1 MSIQSFFP
9 FESIRPKQAKVLE
22 EIDQALKSRY
32 KFIFLEAPTGFGKSA
47 VAVTLARFLGS
58 SHICTSTK
66 DLQTQYNRD
75 FPYLSEVKG
84 RNNFPC
90 IIKEDMGISENCEYG
105 PCLKDDNFD
114 CIYKTRMS
122 DYDVKAEGT
131 IYENI
136 EINKYA
142 LKKYHD
148 KAKEHSQ
155 LIRIEWKP
163 CLYYHQKWVSIK
175 SSHTIYNYK
184 YFLSDLFYSSGVNK
198 RKLLILDEAHT
209 LESELS
215 SFKNIIFSKESLA
228 RFFPRIKFPD
238 NKQTDIET
246 WIAFCTTLRDQFSR
260 YIERAA
266 NILGDGGSSGSRLV
280 SSNSGGSNSYG
291 GKSINNNSK
300 SSRYG
305 SNNLK
310 EQEEEEGDIYVS
322 EKNLID
328 ALNYEKTLTSFLE
341 DLKLH
346 KDNWLVTN
354 ITRNEIDNT
363 ISRIKLEPLVVSNY
377 FEDIFD
383 KGETSLLMSATIL
396 SKENLCK
403 AVGLK
408 DDDVKFIRVESS
420 DFPIRN
426 RPIYLMNVAWLNAKT
441 MNEALPNIVKVLDNL
456 LTVHKND
463 KGIIHTTSY
472 SQVQFIKNNLSKGNL
487 SRLIETNPKFDRS
500 EMILKHTQSPKPT
513 VLISPSMFLGVD
525 LKDDLSRFQI
535 IVKVPYPDLT
545 DKKISVLKQR
555 NPKWYEWNTILRLIQ
570 AYGRSVRNS
579 EDYANT
585 YILDSSV
592 SYLLK
597 NGRDMVPKWFSEA
610 IITR

>member
-1 MSIQSFFP
+1 MRSFFP
-9 FESIRPKQAKVLE
+9 LDRIRPNQDKVLDE
-22 EIDQALKSRY
+22 LDQALKSGY

-47 VAVTLARFLGS
+47 VAVALARSLGS

-90 IIKEDMGISENCEYG
+90 IVKEDMGIRESCEYG
-105 PCLKDDNFD
+105 PCLKDDDFD

-122 DYDVKAEGT
+122 DYDVKSEGT
-131 IYENI
+131 IYENL

-142 LKKYHD
+142 LKKYYD

-155 LIRIEWKP
+155 LVRIEWRP
-163 CLYYHQKWVSIK
+163 CEYYHQKWISIK

-209 LESELS
+209 LESEVS
-215 SFKNIIFSKESLA
+215 SFKNIIFSKESLI
-228 RFFPRIKFPD
+228 RFFPKIDLPD
-238 NKQTDIET
+238 SKQTDVET
-246 WIAFCTTLRDQFSR
+246 WIDFCTRLKEQFTR
-260 YIERAA
+260 YVEKAA
-266 NILGDGGSSGSRLV
+266 NILG
-280 SSNSGGSNSYG
+280 SGGTSTG
-291 GKSINNNSK
+291 
-300 SSRYG
+300 
-305 SNNLK
+305 
-310 EQEEEEGDIYVS
+310 QDDIHVS

-328 ALNYEKTLTSFLE
+328 AINYEKNLLTFLE
-341 DLKLH
+341 DLRINKE
-346 KDNWLVTN
+346 NWLVTN
-354 ITRNEIDNT
+354 ITKNEIDNKLA
-363 ISRIKLEPLVVSNY
+363 RIKLEPLVVSSY
-377 FEDIFD
+377 FTDIFD
-383 KGETSLLMSATIL
+383 KGSVSLLMSATIL

-408 DDDVKFIRVESS
+408 NEDVKFIRVENS
-420 DFPIRN
+420 DFPIKN
-426 RPIYLMNVAWLNAKT
+426 RPIYLMNVAWLNART
-441 MNEALPNIVKVLDNL
+441 MSESLPNIVKVLDNL
-456 LTVHKND
+456 LSVHKND

-472 SQVQFIKNNLSKGNL
+472 SQVQFIKNNLSKANL
-487 SRLIETNPKFDRS
+487 SRLIETNPKFDRN
-500 EMILKHTQSPKPT
+500 EMILKHTQSEKPT

-570 AYGRSVRNS
+570 AYGRSVRNAD
-579 EDYANT
+579 DYANT

-592 SYLLK
+592 SFLLK
-597 NGRDMVPKWFSEA
+597 NSKEMIPKWFSEA

>member
-1 MSIQSFFP
+1 MSIRSFFP
-9 FESIRPKQAKVLE
+9 LDYVRPNQDKVLDE
-22 EIDQALKSRY
+22 LDQALKSDY

-90 IIKEDMGISENCEYG
+90 IVKEDMGIRESCEYG
-105 PCLKDDNFD
+105 PCLKDDDFD
-114 CIYKTRMS
+114 CLYKTRMS
-122 DYDVKAEGT
+122 DYDVKSEGT
-131 IYENI
+131 IYENVD
-136 EINKYA
+136 INKYA
-142 LKKYHD
+142 LKKYYD

-155 LIRIEWKP
+155 LVKIEWQP
-163 CLYYHQKWVSIK
+163 CHYYHQKWISIK

-209 LESELS
+209 LESEVS
-215 SFKNIIFSKESLA
+215 SFKNIIFSKESLI
-228 RFFPRIKFPD
+228 RFFPKINLPD
-238 NKQTDIET
+238 NKQTDVET
-246 WIAFCTTLRDQFSR
+246 WIDFCAGLKEQFTS
-260 YIERAA
+260 YVEKSA
-266 NILGDGGSSGSRLV
+266 NILG
-280 SSNSGGSNSYG
+280 SGGNS
-291 GKSINNNSK
+291 
-300 SSRYG
+300 
-305 SNNLK
+305 
-310 EQEEEEGDIYVS
+310 EDIHVS

-328 ALNYEKTLTSFLE
+328 AINYEKNLFTFLE
-341 DLKLH
+341 DLRINKE
-346 KDNWLVTN
+346 NWLVTN
-354 ITRNEIDNT
+354 ITKNEIDNKP
-363 ISRIKLEPLVVSNY
+363 SRIKLEPLVVSSY
-377 FEDIFD
+377 FTDIFD
-383 KGETSLLMSATIL
+383 KGVISLLMSATIL

-408 DDDVKFIRVESS
+408 NEDVKFIRVENS
-420 DFPIRN
+420 DFPIKN
-426 RPIYLMNVAWLNAKT
+426 RPIYLMNVAWLNART
-441 MNEALPNIVKVLDNL
+441 MSESLPNIVKVLDNL
-456 LTVHKND
+456 LSVHKND

-472 SQVQFIKNNLSKGNL
+472 SQVQFIKNNLSKENL
-487 SRLIETNPKFDRS
+487 SRLIETNPKFDRN
-500 EMILKHTQSPKPT
+500 EMILKHTQSTKPT

-525 LKDDLSRFQI
+525 LKDDLSRFQV

-570 AYGRSVRNS
+570 AYGRSVRNAD
-579 EDYANT
+579 DYANT

-592 SYLLK
+592 SFLLK
-597 NGRDMVPKWFSEA
+597 NGKEMIPKWFSEA

>member
-1 MSIQSFFP
+1 MSLRSFFP
-9 FESIRPKQAKVLE
+9 LDNIRPKQEKILGE
-22 EIDQALKSRY
+22 LDQALKSKY

-75 FPYLSEVKG
+75 FPYISEVKG

-90 IIKEDMGISENCEYG
+90 IIKEDMGVVESCDYG
-105 PCLKDDNFD
+105 PCLKDDDFD
-114 CIYKTRMS
+114 CLYKTKMS
-122 DYDVKAEGT
+122 DYEVTAEGT

-136 EINKYA
+136 DINKFA
-142 LKKYHD
+142 LKKYYD

-163 CLYYHQKWVSIK
+163 CLYYHQKWMSLK

-184 YFLSDLFYSSGVNK
+184 YFLSDLYYSAGMNK

-215 SFKNIIFSKESLA
+215 SFKNVLFSKEALA
-228 RFFPRIKFPD
+228 RFFPKISLPESKH
-238 NKQTDIET
+238 TDVET
-246 WIAFCTTLRDQFSR
+246 WIEFCSSLKERFSR
-260 YIERAA
+260 YVDKAA
-266 NILGDGGSSGSRLV
+266 NILGSGGSSGDY
-280 SSNSGGSNSYG
+280 SSEGTRNGSQDMH
-291 GKSINNNSK
+291 I
-300 SSRYG
+300 
-305 SNNLK
+305 
-310 EQEEEEGDIYVS
+310 S

-328 ALNYEKTLTSFLE
+328 AIAFEKNLSSYLNDMKS
-341 DLKLH
+341 H
-346 KDNWLVTN
+346 KENWLVTHV
-354 ITRNEIDNT
+354 TKNEIDNSIT
-363 ISRIKLEPLVVSNY
+363 KIKLEPLIVSSY
-377 FEDIFD
+377 FNDIFE

-408 DDDVKFIRVESS
+408 NDDVKFIKVESS
-420 DFPIRN
+420 DFPVKN
-426 RPIYLMNVAWLNAKT
+426 RPIYLMNVAWLNART
-441 MNEALPNIVKVLDNL
+441 MNESLPNIVKVLDNL
-456 LTVHKND
+456 LSVHKND

-472 SQVQFIKNNLSKGNL
+472 SQVQFIKNNLSKTNL
-487 SRLIETNPKFDRS
+487 ARLIETNPKFDRN
-500 EMILKHTQSPKPT
+500 EMIQKHVQSAKPT

-545 DKKISVLKQR
+545 DKKVSVMKQR

-592 SYLLK
+592 SFLLR
-597 NGRDMVPKWFSEA
+597 NGKDMIPKWFSEA

>member
-1 MSIQSFFP
+1 MSMRSFFP
-9 FESIRPKQAKVLE
+9 LETIRPKQAQVIE
-22 EIDQALKSRY
+22 ELDQALKSNY

-105 PCLKDDNFD
+105 PCLKDDDFD

-136 EINKYA
+136 DINKFA

-148 KAKEHSQ
+148 KAREHSQ

-163 CLYYHQKWVSIK
+163 CLYYHQKWISIK

-184 YFLSDLFYSSGVNK
+184 YFLSDLFYSSGANR

-215 SFKNIIFSKESLA
+215 SFKNIIFSKESLT
-228 RFFPRIKFPD
+228 RFFPKIKLPD
-238 NKQTDIET
+238 SKQTDVET
-246 WIAFCTTLRDQFSR
+246 WINFCTTLKEQFTG
-260 YIERAA
+260 YVEKAA
-266 NILGDGGSSGSRLV
+266 NILGAGGGGGGSSS
-280 SSNSGGSNSYG
+280 
-291 GKSINNNSK
+291 NNSI
-300 SSRYG
+300 SSSLG
-305 SNNLK
+305 
-310 EQEEEEGDIYVS
+310 QDIYVS

-328 ALNYEKTLTSFLE
+328 ALNYEKSLSSFLE
-341 DLKLH
+341 DLRLN

-354 ITRNEIDNT
+354 ITKNEIDNT
-363 ISRIKLEPLVVSNY
+363 LSRIKLEPLVVSSY

-408 DDDVKFIRVESS
+408 SDDVKFIRVENS
-420 DFPIRN
+420 DFPIKN
-426 RPIYLMNVAWLNAKT
+426 RPIYLMNVAWLNART
-441 MNEALPNIVKVLDNL
+441 MSESLPNIVKVLDNL

-472 SQVQFIKNNLSKGNL
+472 SQVQYIKNNLSKANL
-487 SRLIETNPKFDRS
+487 SRLIETNPKFDRN
-500 EMILKHTQSPKPT
+500 EMILKHVQSTKPT

-525 LKDDLSRFQI
+525 LKDDLSRFQV

-545 DKKISVLKQR
+545 DKKVSVLKQR

-592 SYLLK
+592 SFLLK

>member
-1 MSIQSFFP
+1 MSMRSFFP
-9 FESIRPKQAKVLE
+9 LDYIRPNQDKVLDE
-22 EIDQALKSRY
+22 LDQALKSDY

-90 IIKEDMGISENCEYG
+90 IVKEDMGIRESCEYG
-105 PCLKDDNFD
+105 PCLKDDDFD

-122 DYDVKAEGT
+122 DYDVKSEGT
-131 IYENI
+131 IYENL

-142 LKKYHD
+142 LKKYYD

-155 LIRIEWKP
+155 LVRIEWKP
-163 CLYYHQKWVSIK
+163 CEYYHQKWMSIK

-209 LESELS
+209 LESEVS
-215 SFKNIIFSKESLA
+215 SFKNIIFSKESLI
-228 RFFPRIKFPD
+228 RFFPKIDLPD
-238 NKQTDIET
+238 SKQTDVET
-246 WIAFCTTLRDQFSR
+246 WIDFCTRLKEQFTK
-260 YIERAA
+260 YVEKAA
-266 NILGDGGSSGSRLV
+266 NILG
-280 SSNSGGSNSYG
+280 SGGN
-291 GKSINNNSK
+291 
-300 SSRYG
+300 R
-305 SNNLK
+305 
-310 EQEEEEGDIYVS
+310 QDDIYVS

-328 ALNYEKTLTSFLE
+328 AINYEKNLLTFLE
-341 DLKLH
+341 DLRINKE
-346 KDNWLVTN
+346 NWLVTN
-354 ITRNEIDNT
+354 ITKNEIDNKLA
-363 ISRIKLEPLVVSNY
+363 RIKLEPLVVSSY
-377 FEDIFD
+377 FTDIFD
-383 KGETSLLMSATIL
+383 KGSVSLLMSATIL

-408 DDDVKFIRVESS
+408 NEDVKFIRVENS
-420 DFPIRN
+420 DFPVKN
-426 RPIYLMNVAWLNAKT
+426 RPIYLMNVAWLNART
-441 MNEALPNIVKVLDNL
+441 MSESLPNIVKVLDNL
-456 LTVHKND
+456 LFVHKND

-472 SQVQFIKNNLSKGNL
+472 SQVQFIKNNLSKANL
-487 SRLIETNPKFDRS
+487 SRLIETNPKFDRN
-500 EMILKHTQSPKPT
+500 EMILKHTQSEKPT

-545 DKKISVLKQR
+545 DKKVSVLKQR

-570 AYGRSVRNS
+570 AYGRSVRNAD
-579 EDYANT
+579 DYANT

-592 SYLLK
+592 SFLLK
-597 NGRDMVPKWFSEA
+597 NGKEMIPKWFSEA

>member
-1 MSIQSFFP
+1 MSMRSFFP
-9 FESIRPKQAKVLE
+9 LDYVRPNQDNVLGE
-22 EIDQALKSRY
+22 LDQALKSDY

-90 IIKEDMGISENCEYG
+90 IVKEDMGVRESCEYG
-105 PCLKDDNFD
+105 PCLKDDDFD
-114 CIYKTRMS
+114 CLYKTRMS
-122 DYDVKAEGT
+122 DYDVKSEGT
-131 IYENI
+131 IYENVD
-136 EINKYA
+136 INKFA
-142 LKKYHD
+142 LKKYYD

-155 LIRIEWKP
+155 LVKIEWQP
-163 CLYYHQKWVSIK
+163 CHYYHQKWISIK

-209 LESELS
+209 LESEVS
-215 SFKNIIFSKESLA
+215 SFKNIVFSKESLI
-228 RFFPRIKFPD
+228 RFFPKINLPD
-238 NKQTDIET
+238 NKQTDVET
-246 WIAFCTTLRDQFSR
+246 WIDFCAGLKEQFTS
-260 YIERAA
+260 YVEKSA
-266 NILGDGGSSGSRLV
+266 NILGSGD
-280 SSNSGGSNSYG
+280 
-291 GKSINNNSK
+291 NN
-300 SSRYG
+300 
-305 SNNLK
+305 
-310 EQEEEEGDIYVS
+310 QDMHIS

-328 ALNYEKTLTSFLE
+328 AINYEKNLLTFLE
-341 DLKLH
+341 DLRINKE
-346 KDNWLVTN
+346 NWLVTN
-354 ITRNEIDNT
+354 ITKNEIDNKL
-363 ISRIKLEPLVVSNY
+363 SRIKLEPLVVSSY
-377 FEDIFD
+377 FTDIFD
-383 KGETSLLMSATIL
+383 KGYISLLMSATIL

-408 DDDVKFIRVESS
+408 NEDVKFIRVENS
-420 DFPIRN
+420 DFPIKN
-426 RPIYLMNVAWLNAKT
+426 RPIYLMNVAWLNART
-441 MNEALPNIVKVLDNL
+441 MHETLPNIVKVLDNL
-456 LTVHKND
+456 LSVHKND

-472 SQVQFIKNNLSKGNL
+472 SQVQFIKNNLSKENL
-487 SRLIETNPKFDRS
+487 SRLIETNPKFDRN
-500 EMILKHTQSPKPT
+500 EMILKHTQSTKPT

-525 LKDDLSRFQI
+525 LKDDLSRFQV

-570 AYGRSVRNS
+570 AYGRSVRNAD
-579 EDYANT
+579 DYANT

-592 SYLLK
+592 SFLLK
-597 NGRDMVPKWFSEA
+597 NGREMIPKWFSEA

>member
-1 MSIQSFFP
+1 MSLRSFFP
-9 FESIRPKQAKVLE
+9 LDNIRPRQEKILGE
-22 EIDQALKSRY
+22 LDQALKSKY

-90 IIKEDMGISENCEYG
+90 IIKEDMGVVESCDYG
-105 PCLKDDNFD
+105 PCLKDDDFD
-114 CIYKTRMS
+114 CLYKTKMS
-122 DYDVKAEGT
+122 DYEVTAEGT

-136 EINKYA
+136 EINKFA
-142 LKKYHD
+142 LKKYYD

-155 LIRIEWKP
+155 LVRIDWKP
-163 CLYYHQKWVSIK
+163 CLYYHQKWMSLK

-184 YFLSDLFYSSGVNK
+184 YFLSDLYYSAGMNK

-215 SFKNIIFSKESLA
+215 SFKNVIFSKEALA
-228 RFFPRIKFPD
+228 RFFPKINLPD
-238 NKQTDIET
+238 SKHTEVET
-246 WIAFCTTLRDQFSR
+246 WIEFCRGLKDRFSR
-260 YIERAA
+260 YVDKAA
-266 NILGDGGSSGSRLV
+266 NILASGGSSGDY
-280 SSNSGGSNSYG
+280 SSEGTKNGS
-291 GKSINNNSK
+291 
-300 SSRYG
+300 
-305 SNNLK
+305 
-310 EQEEEEGDIYVS
+310 QDIHVS

-328 ALNYEKTLTSFLE
+328 AISFEKNLASYLE
-341 DLKLH
+341 DMKAN
-346 KDNWLVTN
+346 KENWLVTHVAK
-354 ITRNEIDNT
+354 NEIDNSIT
-363 ISRIKLEPLVVSNY
+363 RIKLEPLIVSSY
-377 FEDIFD
+377 FNDIFE

-408 DDDVKFIRVESS
+408 NDDVKFIKVDSS
-420 DFPIRN
+420 DFPVKN
-426 RPIYLMNVAWLNAKT
+426 RPIYLMNVAWLNART
-441 MNEALPNIVKVLDNL
+441 MQESLPNIVKVLDNL
-456 LTVHKND
+456 LSVHKND

-472 SQVQFIKNNLSKGNL
+472 SQVQFIKNNLSKTNL
-487 SRLIETNPKFDRS
+487 ARLIETNPKFDRN
-500 EMILKHTQSPKPT
+500 EMIQKHVQSTKPT

-525 LKDDLSRFQI
+525 LKDELSRFQI

-545 DKKISVLKQR
+545 DKKVSVMKQR

-592 SYLLK
+592 SFLLR
-597 NGRDMVPKWFSEA
+597 NGKDMIPKWFSEA

>member
-1 MSIQSFFP
+1 MSMRSFFP
-9 FESIRPKQAKVLE
+9 LETMRPKQAKVLE
-22 EIDQALKSRY
+22 ELDQALKSKY

-84 RNNFPC
+84 RNNFSC
-90 IIKEDMGISENCEYG
+90 IVKEDMGISESCEYG
-105 PCLKDDNFD
+105 PCLKDDDYD

-136 EINKYA
+136 DINKFA

-155 LIRIEWKP
+155 LIKIEWKP
-163 CLYYHQKWVSIK
+163 CLYYHQKWISLK

-184 YFLSDLFYSSGVNK
+184 YFLSDLYYSSGVNK

-209 LESELS
+209 LESEIS
-215 SFKNIIFSKESLA
+215 SFKNIIFSKEALG
-228 RFFPRIKFPD
+228 RFFPKINMPD
-238 NKQTDIET
+238 NKTTDVET
-246 WIAFCTTLRDQFSR
+246 WINFCTTLRDQFTR
-260 YIERAA
+260 YVEKAA
-266 NILGDGGSSGSRLV
+266 NILGAGGSGRSSSSGTSGGSSSSS
-280 SSNSGGSNSYG
+280 SSNRSGMNSTD
-291 GKSINNNSK
+291 
-300 SSRYG
+300 
-305 SNNLK
+305 
-310 EQEEEEGDIYVS
+310 QDIFVS

-328 ALNYEKTLTSFLE
+328 ALNYEKNLSSFLE
-341 DLKLH
+341 DLRLH

-354 ITRNEIDNT
+354 ITKNEIDNT
-363 ISRIKLEPLVVSNY
+363 VSRIKLEPLVVSNY
-377 FEDIFD
+377 FKDIFD

-408 DDDVKFIRVESS
+408 SDDVKFIRIENS
-420 DFPIRN
+420 DFPIKN

-441 MNEALPNIVKVLDNL
+441 MNESLPNIVKVLDNL
-456 LTVHKND
+456 LSVHKND

-472 SQVQFIKNNLSKGNL
+472 SQVQFIKNNLSKANL
-487 SRLIETNPKFDRS
+487 ARLIETNPKFDRN
-500 EMILKHTQSPKPT
+500 EMILKHSESKKPT

-525 LKDDLSRFQI
+525 LKDDLSRFQV

-545 DKKISVLKQR
+545 DKKVSVLKQR

-592 SYLLK
+592 SFLLK
-597 NGRDMVPKWFSEA
+597 NGKDMVPKWFSEA
-610 IITR
+610 IISR

>member
-1 MSIQSFFP
+1 MSMRSFFP
-9 FESIRPKQAKVLE
+9 LETIRPKQAKVLE
-22 EIDQALKSRY
+22 ELDQALKSNY

-47 VAVTLARFLGS
+47 VAVTLARFMGS

-105 PCLKDDNFD
+105 PCLKDDDFD
-114 CIYKTRMS
+114 CIYKTKMS

-136 EINKYA
+136 DINKFA

-148 KAKEHSQ
+148 KARQHSQ

-163 CLYYHQKWVSIK
+163 CLYYHQKWISLK

-209 LESELS
+209 LESEIS
-215 SFKNIIFSKESLA
+215 SFKNIIFSKEYLV
-228 RFFPRIKFPD
+228 RFFPKIKLPD
-238 NKQTDIET
+238 NKQTDVET
-246 WIAFCTTLRDQFSR
+246 WINFCNTLKEQFTR
-260 YIERAA
+260 YVEKAA
-266 NILGDGGSSGSRLV
+266 NILGASSS
-280 SSNSGGSNSYG
+280 SSNRPGS
-291 GKSINNNSK
+291 

-305 SNNLK
+305 SDSAEN
-310 EQEEEEGDIYVS
+310 GDIYIS

-328 ALNYEKTLTSFLE
+328 ALNYEKNLSSFLE
-341 DLKLH
+341 DLRLH

-354 ITRNEIDNT
+354 ITKNEIDNT
-363 ISRIKLEPLVVSNY
+363 LSRIKLEPLVVSNY

-408 DDDVKFIRVESS
+408 NDDVKFIRVENS

-456 LTVHKND
+456 LSVHKND

-472 SQVQFIKNNLSKGNL
+472 SQVQYIKNNLSKSNL
-487 SRLIETNPKFDRS
+487 SRLIETNPKFDRN
-500 EMILKHTQSPKPT
+500 EMILKHAQSTKPT

-525 LKDDLSRFQI
+525 LKDDLSRFQV

-610 IITR
+610 IISR

>member
-1 MSIQSFFP
+1 MSLRSFFP
-9 FESIRPKQAKVLE
+9 LDNIRPKQEKILGE
-22 EIDQALKSRY
+22 LDQALKSKY

-90 IIKEDMGISENCEYG
+90 IIKEDMGVVESCDYG
-105 PCLKDDNFD
+105 PCLKDDDFD
-114 CIYKTRMS
+114 CLYKTKMS
-122 DYDVKAEGT
+122 DYEVTAEGT

-136 EINKYA
+136 DINKFA
-142 LKKYHD
+142 LKKYYD

-163 CLYYHQKWVSIK
+163 CLYYHQKWMSLK

-184 YFLSDLFYSSGVNK
+184 YFLSDLYYSAGMNK

-215 SFKNIIFSKESLA
+215 SFKNVLFSKEALV
-228 RFFPRIKFPD
+228 RFFPKISLPESKH
-238 NKQTDIET
+238 TDVET
-246 WIAFCTTLRDQFSR
+246 WIEFCSSLKERFSR
-260 YIERAA
+260 YVDKAA
-266 NILGDGGSSGSRLV
+266 NILASGGSSGDY
-280 SSNSGGSNSYG
+280 SSEGTRNGS
-291 GKSINNNSK
+291 
-300 SSRYG
+300 
-305 SNNLK
+305 
-310 EQEEEEGDIYVS
+310 QDIHVS

-328 ALNYEKTLTSFLE
+328 AIAFEKNLSSYLNDMKT
-341 DLKLH
+341 H
-346 KDNWLVTN
+346 KENWLVTHV
-354 ITRNEIDNT
+354 TKNEIDNSIT
-363 ISRIKLEPLVVSNY
+363 RIKLEPLIVSSY
-377 FEDIFD
+377 FNDIFE

-408 DDDVKFIRVESS
+408 NDDVKFIKVESS
-420 DFPIRN
+420 DFPVKN
-426 RPIYLMNVAWLNAKT
+426 RPIYLMNVAWLNART
-441 MNEALPNIVKVLDNL
+441 MNESLPNIVKVLDNL
-456 LTVHKND
+456 LSVHKND

-472 SQVQFIKNNLSKGNL
+472 SQVQFIKNNLSKTNL
-487 SRLIETNPKFDRS
+487 ARLIETNPKFDRN
-500 EMILKHTQSPKPT
+500 EMIQKHVQSAKPT

-545 DKKISVLKQR
+545 DKKVSVMKQR

-592 SYLLK
+592 SFLLR
-597 NGRDMVPKWFSEA
+597 NGKDMIPKWFSEA
-610 IITR
+610 IITRG

>member
-1 MSIQSFFP
+1 MSMRSFFP
-9 FESIRPKQAKVLE
+9 LDYIRPNQDKVLDE
-22 EIDQALKSRY
+22 LDQALKSDY

-47 VAVTLARFLGS
+47 VAVTLARSLGS

-90 IIKEDMGISENCEYG
+90 IVKEDMGIRESCEYG
-105 PCLKDDNFD
+105 PCLKDDDFD

-122 DYDVKAEGT
+122 DYDVKSEGT
-131 IYENI
+131 IYENL

-142 LKKYHD
+142 LKKYYD

-155 LIRIEWKP
+155 LVRIEWKP
-163 CLYYHQKWVSIK
+163 CEYYHQKWISIK

-209 LESELS
+209 LESEVS
-215 SFKNIIFSKESLA
+215 SFKNIIFSKESLI
-228 RFFPRIKFPD
+228 RFFPKIDLPD
-238 NKQTDIET
+238 SKQTDVET
-246 WIAFCTTLRDQFSR
+246 WIDFCTRLKEQFTK
-260 YIERAA
+260 YVEKAA
-266 NILGDGGSSGSRLV
+266 NILG
-280 SSNSGGSNSYG
+280 SGGT
-291 GKSINNNSK
+291 SK
-300 SSRYG
+300 D
-305 SNNLK
+305 
-310 EQEEEEGDIYVS
+310 DIYVS

-328 ALNYEKTLTSFLE
+328 AINYEKNLLTFLA
-341 DLKLH
+341 DLRINKE
-346 KDNWLVTN
+346 NWLVTN
-354 ITRNEIDNT
+354 ITKNEIDNKLA
-363 ISRIKLEPLVVSNY
+363 RIKLEPLVVSSY
-377 FEDIFD
+377 FTDIFD
-383 KGETSLLMSATIL
+383 KGSVSLLMSATIL

-408 DDDVKFIRVESS
+408 NEDVKFIRVENS
-420 DFPIRN
+420 DFPIKN
-426 RPIYLMNVAWLNAKT
+426 RPIYLMNVAWLNART
-441 MNEALPNIVKVLDNL
+441 MSESLPNIVKVLDNL
-456 LTVHKND
+456 LSVHKND

-472 SQVQFIKNNLSKGNL
+472 SQVQFIKNNLSKANL
-487 SRLIETNPKFDRS
+487 SRLIETNPKFDRN
-500 EMILKHTQSPKPT
+500 EMILKHTQSEKPT

-545 DKKISVLKQR
+545 DKKVSVLKQR

-570 AYGRSVRNS
+570 AYGRSVRNAD
-579 EDYANT
+579 DYANT

-592 SYLLK
+592 SFLLK
-597 NGRDMVPKWFSEA
+597 NGKEMIPKWFSEA

>member
-1 MSIQSFFP
+1 MSMRSFFP
-9 FESIRPKQAKVLE
+9 LDYIRPNQDKVLDE
-22 EIDQALKSRY
+22 LDQTLKSDY

-90 IIKEDMGISENCEYG
+90 IVKEDMGIRESCEYG

-122 DYDVKAEGT
+122 DYDVKSEGT
-131 IYENI
+131 IYENL

-142 LKKYHD
+142 LKKYYD

-155 LIRIEWKP
+155 LVRIEWKP
-163 CLYYHQKWVSIK
+163 CEYYHQKWMSIK

-209 LESELS
+209 LESEVS
-215 SFKNIIFSKESLA
+215 SFKNIIFSKESLI
-228 RFFPRIKFPD
+228 RFFPKIDLPD
-238 NKQTDIET
+238 SKQTDVET
-246 WIAFCTTLRDQFSR
+246 WIDFCTRLKEQFTR
-260 YIERAA
+260 YVEKAA
-266 NILGDGGSSGSRLV
+266 NILG
-280 SSNSGGSNSYG
+280 SGGIS
-291 GKSINNNSK
+291 
-300 SSRYG
+300 
-305 SNNLK
+305 
-310 EQEEEEGDIYVS
+310 QDIHVS

-328 ALNYEKTLTSFLE
+328 AINYEKNLLTFLQ
-341 DLKLH
+341 DLRINKE
-346 KDNWLVTN
+346 NWLVTN
-354 ITRNEIDNT
+354 ITKNEIDNKLA
-363 ISRIKLEPLVVSNY
+363 RIKLEPLVVSNY
-377 FEDIFD
+377 FTDIFD
-383 KGETSLLMSATIL
+383 KGSVSLLMSATIL

-408 DDDVKFIRVESS
+408 NEDVKFIRIENS
-420 DFPIRN
+420 DFPIKN
-426 RPIYLMNVAWLNAKT
+426 RPIYLMNVAWLNART
-441 MNEALPNIVKVLDNL
+441 MSESLPNIVKVIDNL
-456 LTVHKND
+456 LSVHKND

-472 SQVQFIKNNLSKGNL
+472 SQLQFIKNNLSKANL
-487 SRLIETNPKFDRS
+487 SRLIETNPKFDRN
-500 EMILKHTQSPKPT
+500 EMILKHTQSEKPT

-545 DKKISVLKQR
+545 DKKVSVLKQR

-570 AYGRSVRNS
+570 AYGRSVRNAD
-579 EDYANT
+579 DYANT

-592 SYLLK
+592 SFLLK
-597 NGRDMVPKWFSEA
+597 NGKEMIPKWFSEA

>member
-1 MSIQSFFP
+1 MRSFFP
-9 FESIRPKQAKVLE
+9 LDYVRPTQDKVLDE
-22 EIDQALKSRY
+22 LDQALKSDY

-90 IIKEDMGISENCEYG
+90 IIKEDMGIRESCEYG
-105 PCLKDDNFD
+105 PCLKDDDFD
-114 CIYKTRMS
+114 CLYKTRMS
-122 DYDVKAEGT
+122 DYDVKSEGT

-136 EINKYA
+136 DINKYA
-142 LKKYHD
+142 LKKYYD

-155 LIRIEWKP
+155 LVKIEWQP
-163 CLYYHQKWVSIK
+163 CHYYHQKWISIK

-209 LESELS
+209 LESEVS
-215 SFKNIIFSKESLA
+215 SFKNIIFSKESLV
-228 RFFPRIKFPD
+228 RFFPKINLPD
-238 NKQTDIET
+238 NKQTDVET
-246 WIAFCTTLRDQFSR
+246 WIDFCTGLKEQFTR
-260 YIERAA
+260 YVEKSA
-266 NILGDGGSSGSRLV
+266 NILGSGD
-280 SSNSGGSNSYG
+280 NS
-291 GKSINNNSK
+291 
-300 SSRYG
+300 
-305 SNNLK
+305 
-310 EQEEEEGDIYVS
+310 QDMHVS

-328 ALNYEKTLTSFLE
+328 AINYEKNLFTFLE
-341 DLKLH
+341 DLRINKE
-346 KDNWLVTN
+346 NWLVTN
-354 ITRNEIDNT
+354 ITKNEIDNKL
-363 ISRIKLEPLVVSNY
+363 SRIKLEPLVVSSY
-377 FEDIFD
+377 FTDIFD
-383 KGETSLLMSATIL
+383 KGSVSLLMSATIL

-408 DDDVKFIRVESS
+408 NEDVKFIRVDNS
-420 DFPIRN
+420 DFPIKN
-426 RPIYLMNVAWLNAKT
+426 RPIYLMNVAWLNART
-441 MNEALPNIVKVLDNL
+441 MSESLPNIVKVLDNL
-456 LTVHKND
+456 LSVHKND

-472 SQVQFIKNNLSKGNL
+472 SQVQFIKNNLSKENL
-487 SRLIETNPKFDRS
+487 SRLIETNPKFDRN
-500 EMILKHTQSPKPT
+500 EMILKHAQSTKPT

-525 LKDDLSRFQI
+525 LKDDLSRFQV

-545 DKKISVLKQR
+545 DKKVSVLKQR

-570 AYGRSVRNS
+570 AYGRSVRNAD
-579 EDYANT
+579 DYANT

-592 SYLLK
+592 SFLLK
-597 NGRDMVPKWFSEA
+597 NGKEMIPKWFSEA

>member
-1 MSIQSFFP
+1 MSMRSFFP
-9 FESIRPKQAKVLE
+9 LDYIRPNQDKVLDE
-22 EIDQALKSRY
+22 LDQALKSGY

-47 VAVTLARFLGS
+47 VAVTLARSLGS

-90 IIKEDMGISENCEYG
+90 IVKEDMGIRESCEYG
-105 PCLKDDNFD
+105 PCLKDDDFD

-122 DYDVKAEGT
+122 DYEVKSEGT
-131 IYENI
+131 IYENL

-142 LKKYHD
+142 LKKYYD

-155 LIRIEWKP
+155 LVRIEWKP
-163 CLYYHQKWVSIK
+163 CQYYHQKWISIK

-209 LESELS
+209 LESEVS
-215 SFKNIIFSKESLA
+215 SFKNIIFSKESLI
-228 RFFPRIKFPD
+228 RFFPKIDLPD
-238 NKQTDIET
+238 SEQTDVET
-246 WIAFCTTLRDQFSR
+246 WIDFSTRLKEQFTR
-260 YIERAA
+260 YVEKAA
-266 NILGDGGSSGSRLV
+266 NILG
-280 SSNSGGSNSYG
+280 SGGTS
-291 GKSINNNSK
+291 
-300 SSRYG
+300 
-305 SNNLK
+305 
-310 EQEEEEGDIYVS
+310 QDDMYVS

-328 ALNYEKTLTSFLE
+328 AINYEKNLLTYLE
-341 DLKLH
+341 DLRSNKE
-346 KDNWLVTN
+346 NWLVTN
-354 ITRNEIDNT
+354 ITKNEIDNKLA
-363 ISRIKLEPLVVSNY
+363 RIKLEPLVVSSY
-377 FEDIFD
+377 FTDIFD
-383 KGETSLLMSATIL
+383 KGSVSLLMSATIL

-408 DDDVKFIRVESS
+408 NEDVKFIRVENS
-420 DFPIRN
+420 DFPIKN
-426 RPIYLMNVAWLNAKT
+426 RPIYLMNVAWLNART
-441 MNEALPNIVKVLDNL
+441 MSESLPNIVKVLDNL
-456 LTVHKND
+456 LSVHKND

-472 SQVQFIKNNLSKGNL
+472 SQVQFIKNNLSKANL
-487 SRLIETNPKFDRS
+487 SRLIETNPKFDRN
-500 EMILKHTQSPKPT
+500 EMILKHTQSEKPT

-545 DKKISVLKQR
+545 DKKVSVLKQR

-570 AYGRSVRNS
+570 AYGRSVRNAD
-579 EDYANT
+579 DYANT

-592 SYLLK
+592 SFLLK
-597 NGRDMVPKWFSEA
+597 NGKEMIPKWFSEA